1 MNKLS
6 NEYKMKV
13 ILERWDRF
21 VLLENETLEKYKD
34 DFNSSSKLLDQV
46 LKTTDKKQ
54 LQQFSTIALS
64 DPEVLATAKELLLFI
79 QTIKKEKQSS
89 KINKTTSVKEDLSAD
104 LGLSL
109 YLGAQKI
116 ANTRLF
122 KVLEKYGP
130 GILTLAAAVLYAKGH
145 IDEETTKALVGASK
159 AIKDKDNQE
168 IAAGIFD
175 LANSL

>member
-1 MNKLS
+1 
-6 NEYKMKV
+6 MKI

-54 LQQFSTIALS
+54 LEQFSTIASS
-64 DPEVLATAKELLLFI
+64 DPEVLAAAKELLLFI
-79 QTIKKEKQSS
+79 QTIKKEKESS
-89 KINKTTSVKEDLSAD
+89 KVNKTTSVKEDLSAD

-116 ANTRLF
+116 ANSSLLQ
-122 KVLEKYGP
+122 VLEKYGP
-130 GILTLAAAVLYAKGH
+130 GILTVAAAVLYAKGY
-145 IDEETTKALVGASK
+145 IDEGTTKAMIETSR
-159 AIKDKDNQE
+159 AIKERDNQE

-175 LANSL
+175 LASTLA

>member
-1 MNKLS
+1 
-6 NEYKMKV
+6 MKV

-89 KINKTTSVKEDLSAD
+89 KINKSARINANAILDELSA
-104 LGLSL
+104 
-109 YLGAQKI
+109 
-116 ANTRLF
+116 
-122 KVLEKYGP
+122 
-130 GILTLAAAVLYAKGH
+130 
-145 IDEETTKALVGASK
+145 
-159 AIKDKDNQE
+159 
-168 IAAGIFD
+168 
-175 LANSL
+175 